1 MSRRTERSPDPDEQ
15 VRRWL
20 AEARHTDPMPGEV
33 AERMDRVIAG
43 LAEDPSRRVTVVRL
57 ADRRRRAATMLVA
70 AAAVVV
76 AGVGVAQVVGDSGGQ
91 AESALDAS
99 TAEEE
104 PAAEEGAAVPE
115 AAATDRGGRLTDGLT
130 AQRQLARLRPG
141 SFAEDAAALR
151 DRVVASYQAG
161 SLDERNAADGRSA
174 QAQPRQPVC
183 RPGDWGRGSYRAVSY
198 DGAPG
203 YLVFRRPRGDTQ
215 VADLFLCGSEV
226 AIRSV
231 TLPR

>member
-20 AEARHTDPMPGEV
+20 AEARHTDPMPNDV
-33 AERMDRVIAG
+33 TERMDRVIAG
-43 LAEDPSRRVTVVRL
+43 LAEDPSRRATVVRL
-57 ADRRRRAATMLVA
+57 AERRRRAGTMLVA

-76 AGVGVAQVVGDSGGQ
+76 AGVGVGQVVGGGNGGPESG
-91 AESALDAS
+91 LDAS

-104 PAAEEGAAVPE
+104 SAAQDDEAAPE
-115 AAATDRGGRLTDGLT
+115 AATDRGGRFGDGLT
-130 AQRQLARLRPG
+130 AQRQLARVRPR
-141 SFAEDAAALR
+141 SFAQDAAALR

-161 SLDERNAADGRSA
+161 AELDGSESTGERSA
-174 QAQPRQPVC
+174 QARRPVC
-183 RPGDWGRGSYRAVSY
+183 KPGDWGRGSYRAVSY

-226 AIRSV
+226 VVRSV